1 MFNWVYCQ
9 TKSSCDLILCYS
21 YTKQFAIRLAKTLR
35 MIKNIQFLILTFII
49 SCCSAQEDLKEYYYP
64 IGQEKEVKVYKYVD
78 KIKPENI
85 EYWKVTTNP
94 KTNTIL
100 TESFTRDFR
109 LYNVFKEQ
117 LNTNGAEIIRYTDY
131 EQNDEGQN
139 IRMEGTV
146 VDKDVYQ
153 WKDNGK
159 YKYSVKYR
167 SPKYGYEQFIKVRT
181 KNSFENIT
189 IKGTEFHTVKFMD
202 AYEIKSLE
210 NEQNYEFYQFTY
222 YSKDIGMVKYQRYHP
237 DGTTIELE
245 LEQILSKAEF
255 EQLGG

>member
-1 MFNWVYCQ
+1 
-9 TKSSCDLILCYS
+9 
-21 YTKQFAIRLAKTLR
+21 
-35 MIKNIQFLILTFII
+35 MIKNIPFLILMFII
-49 SCCSAQEDLKEYYYP
+49 SSCSAQENLKNYYYP
-64 IGQEKEVKVYKYVD
+64 IGQKKEVKVYKYVD
-78 KIKPENI
+78 KIKPENV

-100 TESFTRDFR
+100 TESYTTDFR
-109 LYNVFKEQ
+109 LYNIFEER
-117 LNTNGAEIIRYTDY
+117 LDTNGAKIIRYSDFD
-131 EQNDEGQN
+131 QNDNGQN
-139 IRMEGTV
+139 IRIDGTV

-167 SPKYGYEQFIKVRT
+167 SPKYGNEQFIKERT
-181 KNSFENIT
+181 KNSFENIK
-189 IKGTEFHTVKFMD
+189 IKGTEYQTVKFMD
-202 AYEIKSLE
+202 EYEIKSLE

-245 LEQILSKAEF
+245 LEQILPEAEF
-255 EQLGG
+255 EKLGG